1 MTLFFNFPKELGISF
16 PEEPDTNEFNP
27 WQFGSSFSTSNQY
40 SVQIAGMDPQ
50 YSNGVSKI
58 MEITFPK
65 PGRYPV
71 TYTMHGVTDQ
81 GTGFAVPQRRF
92 YFELT
97 E

>member
-1 MTLFFNFPKELGISF
+1 
-16 PEEPDTNEFNP
+16 
-27 WQFGSSFSTSNQY
+27 
-40 SVQIAGMDPQ
+40 MDPQ